1 MRHQVKEAKVEPQ
14 KVKLS
19 LPTITTIGDNEIE
32 IPPIEQEVVVPLKNV
47 QFDFYDIDK
56 SKQLADTFGGA
67 ATVQANTFE
76 GQIQRL
82 RVGFDEAKESIGA
95 RLLPILKQT
104 LDYVINTVIPQFIQF
119 KDNALKPITN
129 AIENNREGFEKFV
142 AFLKNFVIPF
152 LIQSFGQSLETIGK
166 IAGGV
171 ITVISKVTSF
181 ISSAVNAAID
191 GINALIR
198 AYNKIPLL
206 PDIST
211 ISNQLLPCFNP
222 QY

>member
-1 MRHQVKEAKVEPQ
+1 MPPLQKCVAPIGAFIGSVTKSQDLLNLALDISAATGKSVESVSNALG
-14 KVKLS
+14 KAYEGNTGALTRLGVGLS
-19 LPTITTIGDNEIE
+19 AAEIKTLGLE
-32 IPPIEQEVVVPLKNV
+32 GTV
-47 QFDFYDIDK
+47 
-56 SKQLADTFGGA
+56 KQLADTFGGA

-142 AFLKNFVIPF
+142 AFLKIF
-152 LIQSFGQSLETIGK
+152 L
-166 IAGGV
+166 
-171 ITVISKVTSF
+171 
-181 ISSAVNAAID
+181 
-191 GINALIR
+191 
-198 AYNKIPLL
+198 
-206 PDIST
+206 
-211 ISNQLLPCFNP
+211 
-222 QY
+222 